1 MDEVID
7 RQQLLTHARAL
18 AEQVEAGDMR
28 QAEQLMD
35 KISQMREADLFQQV
49 GKLTRELHESLNSF
63 RFDARIAELAEQE
76 IPDAKQRLNY
86 VISMTEQAAHRT
98 LSAVETALPLA
109 HDLRGKAAALKDRWQ
124 RLLRRELDA
133 QQFKALSGD
142 VADFLDLAEQNCSR
156 THSHLSEV
164 LMAQDY
170 QDITGQIIRRVIAL
184 VQDMEESLVRLIR
197 ISGQRMAPAR
207 VNGARKDGLEGPQIS
222 PQSRPDVVASQDDVD
237 NLLSSLGF

>member
-7 RQQLLTHARAL
+7 KQQLLTRARAL
-18 AEQVEAGDMR
+18 VQQVEAGDMR
-28 QAEQLMD
+28 QAQQLMD
-35 KISQMREADLFQQV
+35 EISQLRESDLFRQV

-63 RFDARIAELAEQE
+63 RFDARIAELTERE

-98 LSAVETALPLA
+98 LTAVETALPLSEE
-109 HDLRGKAAALKDRWQ
+109 LRGKAAALKDRWQ

-133 QQFKALSGD
+133 QQFKALSVE
-142 VADFLDLAEQNCSR
+142 VADFLAATERNGHKMHD
-156 THSHLSEV
+156 HLSEV
-164 LMAQDY
+164 MMAQEY

-197 ISGQRMAPAR
+197 ISGQRMSPAR
-207 VNGARKDGLEGPQIS
+207 VNGAPRSGLEGPQIS
-222 PQSRPDVVASQDDVD
+222 PQDRPDVAAHQDDVD